1 MDQPFSNEPK
11 ADGQFSKRV
20 ASRQSR
26 LDDYPGEGEPPEG
39 LPCDLLCEDHVGMY
53 RMPYPCVWVD
63 GGWRNHNTG
72 EPVMAGVAGWRVR
85 KA

>member
-1 MDQPFSNEPK
+1 
-11 ADGQFSKRV
+11 
-20 ASRQSR
+20 
-26 LDDYPGEGEPPEG
+26 
-39 LPCDLLCEDHVGMY
+39 
-53 RMPYPCVWVD
+53 VWVD